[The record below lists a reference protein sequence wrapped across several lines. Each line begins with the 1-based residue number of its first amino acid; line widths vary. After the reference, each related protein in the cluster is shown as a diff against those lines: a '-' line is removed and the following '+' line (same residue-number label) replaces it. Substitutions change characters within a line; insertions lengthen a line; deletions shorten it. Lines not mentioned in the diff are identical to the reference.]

1 MWIVSQKEFGTLVN
15 LSEVKYIY
23 KEKEVISNGYW
34 SLKALVSDKK
44 LSDGVVI
51 LGKYKTKEEIDK
63 AFDSIHNE
71 IKRVGFDVFYMSE

>member
-51 LGKYKTKEEIDK
+51 LGTYKTKEEIDR
-63 AFDSIHNE
+63 AFSLICENLE
-71 IKRVGFDVFYMSE
+71 IAEHDVFHVY